1 MELRGKLSEL
11 PRDFRILVACFVIV
25 LNVGFF
31 TGFNFVRVTTSL
43 NTSGIEQNY
52 LGNEDDE
59 EAEIMR
65 FKKSEGEILTLIH
78 NHILSLSII
87 FFVLS
92 VLLYMTNVPTRLKTF
107 LLFEPFA
114 SLILTFGGIY
124 VLWKGVV
131 WFKYV
136 IAISGFAMVFSLCLV
151 SFLILRE
158 CCFPK
163 VK

>member
-1 MELRGKLSEL
+1 MELRGKLSEF

-87 FFVLS
+87 FFLLS
-92 VLLYMTNVPTRLKTF
+92 VLLYMTNVPAKLKIF
-107 LLFEPFA
+107 LVFEPFA

-158 CCFPK
+158 CFFPK